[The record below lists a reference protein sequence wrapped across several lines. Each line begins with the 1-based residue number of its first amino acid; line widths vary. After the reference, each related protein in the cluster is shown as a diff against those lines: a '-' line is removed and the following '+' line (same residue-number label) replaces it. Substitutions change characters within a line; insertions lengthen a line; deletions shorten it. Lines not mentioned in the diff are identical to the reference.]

1 MKYLLIL
8 ILLVFTGC
16 NNVQDKIRNSVQTE
30 NAKHVRNNYKA
41 LVELL
46 LEYKVKLDKRN
57 PKAYS
62 AQLNNLLRK
71 NIQENTDE
79 INLYVDNSIPL
90 KHYQDYLNHAFN
102 KKTEISYR
110 SDYLAIGIYKMFYE
124 AFNMDSKYK
133 MTALSYDVDKMQKAY
148 KNLQIIQWRIKFN
161 KENNGKYLFLTWQNN
176 WQIELEK
183 KLNTQSIETI
193 RFADLQYIKSKQE
206 SVLDPSNNSFEVIT
220 SKMLLY
226 FENSLILLNAEP
238 EELGIETI
246 MSILFLI

>member
-16 NNVQDKIRNSVQTE
+16 NNVQDKLRNSVQTE
-30 NAKHVRNNYKA
+30 NAKHIRNNYKA

-62 AQLNNLLRK
+62 SQLNNLLRK
-71 NIQENTDE
+71 NIAENTDE

-90 KHYQDYLNHAFN
+90 KHYQDYLNHAFD
-102 KKTEISYR
+102 KKKDVSYR
-110 SDYLAIGIYKMFYE
+110 SDYLAIGIYKMLYE
-124 AFNMDSKYK
+124 AYDMDSKYK
-133 MTALSYDVDKMQKAY
+133 MTALSYDVDKLQKAY

-161 KENNGKYLFLTWQNN
+161 KDNSDKYLFLTWQNN

-183 KLNTQSIETI
+183 KLNTQTI
-193 RFADLQYIKSKQE
+193 DTIKLADLYYIKSKQE

-226 FENSLILLNAEP
+226 LENSLILLNVEP